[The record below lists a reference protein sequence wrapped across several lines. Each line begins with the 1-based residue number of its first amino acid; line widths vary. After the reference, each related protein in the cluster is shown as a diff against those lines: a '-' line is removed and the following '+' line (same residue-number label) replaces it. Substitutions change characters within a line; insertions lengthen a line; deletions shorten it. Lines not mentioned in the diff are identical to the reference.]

1 MTLTSAISNTSLPFA
16 PASASCHTSAAS
28 TPAKPAA
35 ASAAAVA
42 ARNRRVESYRSLVR
56 PLAMHYARCSAEA
69 AEDLTQVGLLG
80 LIRAAELYRAERG
93 VPFAAFARPHIRGA
107 ILHYLRDTAPAVRL
121 PRRQA
126 ELQQRVRRLRRDEH
140 PAGGCVAATARDAAL
155 RQRLGVDEGRWQDLQ
170 RWQALSRPLPLSQAD
185 LDTVAAPEGAPEVRD
200 SDADR
205 VRPLLAGLDSRQ
217 RRVVEKVVLAGWS
230 YRRLGRELRVS
241 PMTVQRLLRRGL
253 EQLRLELEP
262 SGLNPGRPFHPAAS
276 AAPGC

>member
-16 PASASCHTSAAS
+16 PASTPCLTTATPPQTASTSTAAS
-28 TPAKPAA
+28 
-35 ASAAAVA
+35 VA
-42 ARNRRVESYRSLVR
+42 ARNKRVESYRTLVR
-56 PLAMHYARCSAEA
+56 PLATHYARCSAEA
-69 AEDLTQVGLLG
+69 ADDLTQVGLLG

-126 ELQQRVRRLRRDEH
+126 ELQQTVRRLRREG
-140 PAGGCVAATARDAAL
+140 AAAIGCSGSGAQDAAL

-170 RWQALSRPLPLSQAD
+170 RWQAMSRPLPLSEAD
-185 LDTVAAPEGAPEVRD
+185 LDTVAAPEGGLEIRD
-200 SDADR
+200 NDADR
-205 VRPLLAGLDSRQ
+205 VAPLLAGLDARQ
-217 RRVVEKVVLAGWS
+217 RRVVEMVVLAGWS

-241 PMTVQRLLRRGL
+241 PMTVQRLLHRGL
-253 EQLRLELEP
+253 EQLRLNLEP
-262 SGLNPGRPFHPAAS
+262 GRLNPGRPFRPAAS